1 MKGTT
6 VVLNGDPWTVVD
18 VAPAEPLAEMV
29 AALLEEEGFV
39 AVVRGIALL
48 GDTLA
53 HLGVGATGVT
63 AVLVPER
70 DAEAALA
77 LIAETVTDYEGEDL
91 EEALARLA
99 EDPAALGAI
108 DPDDDGVDDDGVA
121 DDEPGPAAG
130 GGGAEPRG
138 GTSGGR

>member
-6 VVLNGDPWTVVD
+6 ITLNGDPWTVVD

-39 AVVRGIALL
+39 TSVRGIALL

-53 HLGVGATGVT
+53 HLGVGSAGASV
-63 AVLVPER
+63 VLVPAA

-77 LIAETVTDYEGEDL
+77 LIAETVTDYEGDALEDAM
-91 EEALARLA
+91 ALLA
-99 EDPAALGAI
+99 GDPAALGTV
-108 DPDDDGVDDDGVA
+108 DPDDDEPDE
-121 DDEPGPAAG
+121 DDELRSLDALEDAPEDLDGDPSK
-130 GGGAEPRG
+130 R
-138 GTSGGR
+138 S